1 LQSIKNKDTQTGT
14 DLYKNVWRTI
24 MDWIKKILDKHKKE
38 DGKVDIE
45 AAMTEINTEFPK
57 NVVPKD
63 KFNDVSGQLKTANS
77 TIEDLKK
84 NNSSNEDLQK
94 KIKEHEDTI
103 ANLQAEAVKKEK
115 ETLVKSALEKA
126 GATDPDYVIFKN
138 GGIDKYELQKDGTI
152 KDLDSLIKLSK
163 ENNPTFFK
171 AEDLNK
177 KDDKT
182 IIENKLPGGTPPAGD
197 DISILFANALNQF

>member
-1 LQSIKNKDTQTGT
+1 
-14 DLYKNVWRTI
+14 
-24 MDWIKKILDKHKKE
+24 MDWIKKILEKHKRE

-45 AAMTEINTEFPK
+45 AAMAEINTEFPK
-57 NVVPKD
+57 NAVPKD
-63 KFNDVSGQLKTANS
+63 KFNDISGQLKTANT

-84 NNSSNEDLQK
+84 NNASNEELQK

-115 ETLVKSALEKA
+115 ETIVKSALEKA
-126 GATDPDYVIFKN
+126 GATDPDYIIFKY

-152 KDLDSLIKLSK
+152 KDLDNLIKLSK

-171 AEDLNK
+171 AQEQK
-177 KDDKT
+177 KDDKN
-182 IIENKLPGGTPPAGD
+182 IIVNKLPGGNPPTGNEVTD
-197 DISILFANALNQF
+197 LRSALNDFYKTN